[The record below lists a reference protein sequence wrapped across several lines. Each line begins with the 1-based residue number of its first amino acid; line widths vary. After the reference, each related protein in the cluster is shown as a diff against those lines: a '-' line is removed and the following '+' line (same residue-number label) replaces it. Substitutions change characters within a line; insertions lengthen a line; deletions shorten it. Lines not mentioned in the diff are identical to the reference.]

1 MASLIRCACSPRSAS
16 TGRCRT
22 RCPASSLRLSRWAPI
37 AVDCDGLR
45 WIAVD
50 CGGLRWIACSSPRRK
65 VRVDCASLPPDGLHT
80 DVPAAAFLIWNDQ
93 SQLSLHVA
101 QHPCVSVNRHGPSCR
116 CDLRHG
122 TCPLPHHP
130 PIPGIPPSPP
140 SHFPPL
146 PTECHREPLM
156 ATNDH

>member
-50 CGGLRWIACSSPRRK
+50 CDGLRLIAMDGGGLRWIAFSSPRRK
-65 VRVDCASLPPDGLHT
+65 IRVDCASLPPDGLHT
-80 DVPAAAFLIWNDQ
+80 DVPAAAFLLWNDQ

-101 QHPCVSVNRHGPSCR
+101 QHSCVSVNRHGPSCR

-122 TCPLPHHP
+122 TCPLHLH
-130 PIPGIPPSPP
+130 PPSPESPPPP
-140 SHFPPL
+140 SFPLSPAS
-146 PTECHREPLM
+146 H
-156 ATNDH
+156 